1 MALFSGGALGTLV
14 RLRCPSCGTVQARA
28 KKPGGGKVKY
38 RCHSCH
44 RSFTREDGEAA
55 AKRKGSS
62 R

>member
-1 MALFSGGALGTLV
+1 VALFTGGAFGTLI

-38 RCHSCH
+38 RCQKCH
-44 RSFTREDGEAA
+44 TTFTREDGERS
-55 AKRKGSS
+55 AKARG